1 MKRNTIFT
9 VIASSALLAYAVV
22 LHFYG
27 EVIATRLSDKFG
39 SSLSAVSNGKF
50 EDPATFIL
58 GRLWES
64 LWLSLALF
72 GLVISFVW
80 LSRRLR
86 RHSKNPGRVGLINGV
101 LAFVAFN
108 LFVWACGQTV
118 LFWSLFY
125 NKRNVDNFAQ
135 YQIKRL
141 LLDEVHDRQRVILIG
156 NSQTN
161 RSIDEIAINSALK
174 GKLWAT
180 ELTQPGARGFDM
192 LILARDIPLRK
203 GDWVVSYISEISFYG
218 AGSGIVA
225 ADFLHF
231 GEIRDLNEMQGW
243 EMLSPGSA
251 RSGLLGRLLPL
262 YRYRNS
268 LSRRFLGAEAVGIR
282 QRRHDSSLTPNLDE
296 LAEITA
302 SKLSIGKGSDFE
314 KKSFARLADQL
325 ADAGCR
331 FIIIRGALH
340 PALEDRLEDGV
351 SDDLDGFLSA
361 LGTTHPQSVA
371 VIDGEG
377 IMPTDEESFDD
388 LVHFTKEAQAR
399 FSASFAEALAHQ
411 AGKKGIGSGT
421 K

>member
-1 MKRNTIFT
+1 M
-9 VIASSALLAYAVV
+9 
-22 LHFYG
+22 
-27 EVIATRLSDKFG
+27 
-39 SSLSAVSNGKF
+39 
-50 EDPATFIL
+50 
-58 GRLWES
+58 
-64 LWLSLALF
+64 
-72 GLVISFVW
+72 
-80 LSRRLR
+80 
-86 RHSKNPGRVGLINGV
+86 
-101 LAFVAFN
+101 
-108 LFVWACGQTV
+108 
-118 LFWSLFY
+118 
-125 NKRNVDNFAQ
+125 
-135 YQIKRL
+135 
-141 LLDEVHDRQRVILIG
+141 
-156 NSQTN
+156 
-161 RSIDEIAINSALK
+161 
-174 GKLWAT
+174 
-180 ELTQPGARGFDM
+180 
-192 LILARDIPLRK
+192 
-203 GDWVVSYISEISFYG
+203 
-218 AGSGIVA
+218 
-225 ADFLHF
+225 
-231 GEIRDLNEMQGW
+231 
-243 EMLSPGSA
+243 
-251 RSGLLGRLLPL
+251 
-262 YRYRNS
+262 
-268 LSRRFLGAEAVGIR
+268 GIR